1 MSNDWSRKL
10 EDEADEFRVSLTEFD
25 RLNGCIE
32 WIDLSVVERERTPEW
47 AIQWCIMLPC
57 LSSQVGL

>member
-1 MSNDWSRKL
+1 MS
-10 EDEADEFRVSLTEFD
+10 EFD

-47 AIQWCIMLPC
+47 AIQWCIMLSC
-57 LSSQVGL
+57 LSSQVGLWKQTLIFPYIICCI